1 MTAVIPPLLGE
12 GRWFKSALG
21 TETIWSGRI
30 VRPSAP
36 DSKSG
41 GRFIPSRGFKSHSLR
56 GDFVEITPQGL
67 WYSGRMT
74 TITAP
79 RPRLQDANLT
89 SIVGMTLGI
98 VPLVGLIVSAVGL
111 GIAVRQ
117 RSHPGFAII
126 GIVLSVFTLLLF
138 VGTFIILF
146 QAAAAAGL
154 DLTQTQSPEE
164 LKAWYDRILKG

>member
-1 MTAVIPPLLGE
+1 MPTVTA
-12 GRWFKSALG
+12 S
-21 TETIWSGRI
+21 
-30 VRPSAP
+30 
-36 DSKSG
+36 
-41 GRFIPSRGFKSHSLR
+41 
-56 GDFVEITPQGL
+56 
-67 WYSGRMT
+67 
-74 TITAP
+74 
-79 RPRLQDANLT
+79 RPRLQEANLT

-98 VPLVGLIVSAVGL
+98 VPLVGLIVSTVGL

-126 GIVLSVFTLLLF
+126 GIALSLFTLVLF

-164 LKAWYDRILKG
+164 MKAWYDRILKG

>member
-1 MTAVIPPLLGE
+1 
-12 GRWFKSALG
+12 
-21 TETIWSGRI
+21 
-30 VRPSAP
+30 
-36 DSKSG
+36 
-41 GRFIPSRGFKSHSLR
+41 
-56 GDFVEITPQGL
+56 
-67 WYSGRMT
+67 MT
-74 TITAP
+74 TITAS
-79 RPRLQDANLT
+79 RRKLQDANLT

-98 VPLVGLIVSAVGL
+98 VPLVGLIVSAVGF

-126 GIVLSVFTLLLF
+126 GIALSLLTLALF

-164 LKAWYDRILKG
+164 LKAWYDRVSKG